1 MMRVAIDELRQFL
14 REMPGAAA
22 ALLVAVVLGVGAHAA
37 IFYEADGDELRL
49 IANRSAAQVSNEIE
63 SVDPF
68 ARMRAR
74 VHCPEK
80 IPGFT
85 LIVGLREYNVEL
97 SVPVAG
103 LPSLFE
109 NSRPEAATA
118 MLSMETQVVA

>member
-1 MMRVAIDELRQFL
+1 MMRVAIEELRQFL

-37 IFYEADGDELRL
+37 IFYEADGEELRL

-63 SVDPF
+63 NVDPF
-68 ARMRAR
+68 TRMRAR
-74 VHCPEK
+74 IHCPEK

-103 LPSLFE
+103 FQSLFE
-109 NSRPEAATA
+109 GARPEVATA
-118 MLSMETQVVA
+118 MLPMNAQIAA